1 MGDGEGFAAGLSL
14 GMMGTQGLEEEVFGE
29 GITSKRLLSV
39 GGSNSKTASLP
50 WENKDFSTLST

>member
-50 WENKDFSTLST
+50 WENKD